1 VQAQDPALVTRSPR
15 LKSPSVL
22 QHSQH
27 APLQDHLTRRGHTTS
42 PPATAGRGSPTG
54 TAFSPG
60 TVIWGGEWAPRA
72 RMFTLPPFEVKWL
85 IFVCEARVKKSDA
98 YQVHDVLHSEAR
110 QVHVRYYCFYVSSSP
125 SLPTFPPSLPP
136 ARSCSSAIPT
146 LLLYRTGQKW
156 RPTWLSEY
164 ISFDVG
170 RFQKAPS
177 LPPLALGPSL
187 AHCIQDRLQ
196 HTVVFTVLVC
206 AVVLL
211 AVACRC
217 AGVEPPAVT
226 SPELISERLFVA

>member
-1 VQAQDPALVTRSPR
+1 MQAQDPALVTRSPR

-125 SLPTFPPSLPP
+125 SLPSFPPSLPP
-136 ARSCSSAIPT
+136 ARSCASRLLIRYPHSASVSDWSKMETDLAGPLAAWNVYT
-146 LLLYRTGQKW
+146 
-156 RPTWLSEY
+156 
-164 ISFDVG
+164 
-170 RFQKAPS
+170 
-177 LPPLALGPSL
+177 LPPPPPPPS
-187 AHCIQDRLQ
+187 RK
-196 HTVVFTVLVC
+196 
-206 AVVLL
+206 
-211 AVACRC
+211 
-217 AGVEPPAVT
+217 P
-226 SPELISERLFVA
+226 S